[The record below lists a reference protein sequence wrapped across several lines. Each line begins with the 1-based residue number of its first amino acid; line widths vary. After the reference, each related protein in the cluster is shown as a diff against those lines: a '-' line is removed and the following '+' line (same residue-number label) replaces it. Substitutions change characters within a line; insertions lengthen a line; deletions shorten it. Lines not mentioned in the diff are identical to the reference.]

1 VLRCHPNWGERI
13 GKNDGRLPER
23 HYTDWAN
30 ARGVHVIASRDTTS
44 TMDLIAQCDAIVV
57 AGGSAALEA
66 AAMGKQVIATA
77 PSIYSEAGFRTDVS
91 DPSKVDGLVLQVD
104 LPTEAQRAA
113 QRKLRRL
120 GLRFCYTMSRRLPQ
134 YAQHVRAI
142 TSSQYRYPS
151 GADPQRFIDIIRTG
165 QLHADDENFAANEL
179 DEDAVIAKME
189 AGAWTELVEA
199 PIAEE
204 QPAQRVQ
211 RRWLLRPVDYIRD
224 KMPVGDR

>member
-1 VLRCHPNWGERI
+1 
-13 GKNDGRLPER
+13 
-23 HYTDWAN
+23 
-30 ARGVHVIASRDTTS
+30 
-44 TMDLIAQCDAIVV
+44 MDLIAQCDAIVV

-91 DPSKVDGLVLQVD
+91 DPSKIKDLVLQAD
-104 LPTEAQRAA
+104 SKR
-113 QRKLRRL
+113 LRRL

-134 YAQHVRAI
+134 YAQHVRAVS
-142 TSSQYRYPS
+142 SSQYRYPA
-151 GADPQRFIDIIRTG
+151 GADPERFIDILRTG
-165 QLHADDENFAANEL
+165 RLRADDEAFAASES

-189 AGAWTELVEA
+189 AGEWRDLVA
-199 PIAEE
+199 PPAPEDDS
-204 QPAQRVQ
+204 AQRVQ

>member
-1 VLRCHPNWGERI
+1 
-13 GKNDGRLPER
+13 
-23 HYTDWAN
+23 
-30 ARGVHVIASRDTTS
+30 
-44 TMDLIAQCDAIVV
+44 MDLIAQCDAIIV

-91 DPSKVDGLVLQVD
+91 HPSKVNALVLQVD
-104 LPTEAQRAA
+104 LPEDEQRAA
-113 QRKLRRL
+113 QRRLRRL

-134 YAQHVRAI
+134 YAQHVRAM
-142 TSSQYRYPS
+142 TSSQYRYPA
-151 GADPQRFIDIIRTG
+151 GADPQRLIDIIQTG
-165 QLHADDENFAANEL
+165 QLRADDERFAANEE

-189 AGAWTELVEA
+189 AGAWTELVSA
-199 PIAEE
+199 PAADA